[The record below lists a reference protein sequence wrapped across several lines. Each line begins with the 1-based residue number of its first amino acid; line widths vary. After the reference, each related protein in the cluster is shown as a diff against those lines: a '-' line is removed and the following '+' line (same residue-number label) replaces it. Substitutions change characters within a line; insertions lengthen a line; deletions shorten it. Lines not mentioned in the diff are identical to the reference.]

1 MMKSP
6 LRKRFKH
13 QPTAAGSDDGSGDDD
28 DNFTVRELSYVKD
41 KKDTS
46 DEIHVNIEFDPVSTA
61 FVSAGLVQCT
71 YKSKYWI
78 ISTISVIN
86 NNKLLLTLSSLFLF
100 GFSFV
105 VFVCHVFFV
114 FPFGISTTLP

>member
-1 MMKSP
+1 MIKSP

-13 QPTAAGSDDGSGDDD
+13 QPTAAATGSDDGDDDDDD

-61 FVSAGLVQCT
+61 FVSAGLFQCT
-71 YKSKYWI
+71 YKSNIGSYLQ
-78 ISTISVIN
+78 ST
-86 NNKLLLTLSSLFLF
+86 
-100 GFSFV
+100 
-105 VFVCHVFFV
+105 
-114 FPFGISTTLP
+114 

>member
-13 QPTAAGSDDGSGDDD
+13 QPTAAATGSDDGSGDDD
-28 DNFTVRELSYVKD
+28 ANFIVRELSYVKD

-61 FVSAGLVQCT
+61 FVSAGPT
-71 YKSKYWI
+71 
-78 ISTISVIN
+78 
-86 NNKLLLTLSSLFLF
+86 
-100 GFSFV
+100 
-105 VFVCHVFFV
+105 
-114 FPFGISTTLP
+114 

>member
-13 QPTAAGSDDGSGDDD
+13 QPTAGATGSDDGGDDD

-61 FVSAGLVQCT
+61 FVSAGPT
-71 YKSKYWI
+71 
-78 ISTISVIN
+78 
-86 NNKLLLTLSSLFLF
+86 
-100 GFSFV
+100 
-105 VFVCHVFFV
+105 
-114 FPFGISTTLP
+114 